1 MDTLSKQERLYKKKS
16 IESLY
21 AQGKSIKT
29 PAIICLYL
37 SSTETSE
44 FPAQALFTAPKRRFP
59 RAHDRN
65 RIKRLMK
72 EVYRKEKQPL
82 YDILNNKGKQLA
94 LAFIFTGN
102 RIPDHDYVEQKI
114 KYLIRQLISVTNQ
127 EQPTHEN
134 T

>member
-1 MDTLSKQERLYKKKS
+1 METLSKQERLYKKKS

-21 AQGKSIKT
+21 AHGKSIKT
-29 PAIICLYL
+29 PAVICLYHQAIDD
-37 SSTETSE
+37 SE
-44 FPAQALFTAPKRRFP
+44 FPVQALFTAPKRRFA

-72 EVYRKEKQPL
+72 EVYRKEKQAL
-82 YDILNNKGKQLA
+82 YDHLNNKGEKLA

-102 RIPDHDYVEQKI
+102 RLPDFDYVEQKI

-127 EQPTHEN
+127 EQSKHEN

>member
-1 MDTLSKQERLYKKKS
+1 METLSKQERLYKKKS

-21 AQGKSIKT
+21 ALGKSIKT
-29 PAIICLYL
+29 PAIICLYHNAD
-37 SSTETSE
+37 EPAE
-44 FPAQALFTAPKRRFP
+44 FPAQALFTAPKRRFA

-72 EVYRKEKQPL
+72 EVYRKEKQIL
-82 YDILNNKGKQLA
+82 YDHLNNKGKQLT

-102 RIPDHDYVEQKI
+102 RIPDFEYVEQKI
-114 KYLIRQLISVTNQ
+114 KHLIRQLISVTNQ
-127 EQPTHEN
+127 EQTTHEN

>member
-1 MDTLSKQERLYKKKS
+1 METLSKQERLYKKKS

-21 AQGKSIKT
+21 AHGKSIKT
-29 PAIICLYL
+29 PAVICLYNPAIDD
-37 SSTETSE
+37 SE
-44 FPAQALFTAPKRRFP
+44 FPVQALFTAPKRRFA

-82 YDILNNKGKQLA
+82 YDHLNNKGEKLS

-102 RIPDHDYVEQKI
+102 RLPDFEYVEQKI

-127 EQPTHEN
+127 EQTNHEN

>member
-1 MDTLSKQERLYKKKS
+1 METLSKQERLYKKKS

-21 AQGKSIKT
+21 ANGKSIKT
-29 PAIICLYL
+29 PAVICLYHSL
-37 SSTETSE
+37 IEESE
-44 FPAQALFTAPKRRFP
+44 FPVQALFTAPKRRFA

-72 EVYRKEKQPL
+72 EVYRKEKQTL
-82 YDILNNKGKQLA
+82 YNHLNNKGEKFA

-102 RIPDHDYVEQKI
+102 RIPDYDYVEQKI
-114 KYLIRQLISVTNQ
+114 KYIIRQLISVTNQ
-127 EQPTHEN
+127 EPSNNEN

>member
-1 MDTLSKQERLYKKKS
+1 METLSKQERLYKKKS

-21 AQGKSIKT
+21 AHGKSIKT
-29 PAIICLYL
+29 PAVICLYHPAIDD
-37 SSTETSE
+37 SE
-44 FPAQALFTAPKRRFP
+44 FPVQALFTAPKRRFA

-72 EVYRKEKQPL
+72 EVYRKEKQSL
-82 YDILNNKGKQLA
+82 YDHLNNKGEKLA

-102 RIPDHDYVEQKI
+102 RLPDFDYVEQKI

-127 EQPTHEN
+127 EQSNHEN

>member
-1 MDTLSKQERLYKKKS
+1 METLSKQERLYKKKS

-21 AQGKSIKT
+21 AHGKSIKT
-29 PAIICLYL
+29 PAIICLYHKI
-37 SSTETSE
+37 EENSE
-44 FPAQALFTAPKRRFP
+44 YPVQALFTAPKRRFS

-72 EVYRKEKQPL
+72 EVYRKEKQIL
-82 YDILNNKGKQLA
+82 YDHLNNKNEKLA

-102 RIPDHDYVEQKI
+102 RIPDYNYVEQKL

-127 EQPTHEN
+127 EPSNHEN
-134 T
+134 N

>member
-1 MDTLSKQERLYKKKS
+1 METLSKQERLYKKKS

-29 PAIICLYL
+29 PAIICLYYV
-37 SSTETSE
+37 SDEVSE
-44 FPAQALFTAPKRRFP
+44 SPVQALFTAPKRRFA

-65 RIKRLMK
+65 RIKRLIK
-72 EVYRKEKQPL
+72 EVYRKEKQIL
-82 YDILNNKGKQLA
+82 YDHLNNKGEKLS

-102 RIPDHDYVEQKI
+102 RIPDYDYVEQKM
-114 KYLIRQLISVTNQ
+114 KYIIRQLISATKQDSSN
-127 EQPTHEN
+127 HEN

>member
-1 MDTLSKQERLYKKKS
+1 METLSKQERLYKRKS

-21 AQGKSIKT
+21 AHGKSIKT
-29 PAIICLYL
+29 PAIICLYHGL
-37 SSTETSE
+37 SDESE
-44 FPAQALFTAPKRRFP
+44 YPVQALFTAPKRRFA

-72 EVYRKEKQPL
+72 EVYRKEKQTL
-82 YDILNNKGKQLA
+82 YDHLNNKGEKLS

-102 RIPDHDYVEQKI
+102 RIPDHEYVEQKI
-114 KYLIRQLISVTNQ
+114 KYLIRQLITATNQ
-127 EQPTHEN
+127 EHSTHEN

>member
-29 PAIICLYL
+29 PAIIFLYHP
-37 SSTETSE
+37 SEEVSE
-44 FPAQALFTAPKRRFP
+44 FPVQALFTAPKRRFA

-65 RIKRLMK
+65 RIKRLIK

-82 YDILNNKGKQLA
+82 YDHLNNMGEKLS

-102 RIPDHDYVEQKI
+102 RIPDYDYVEQKV
-114 KYLIRQLISVTNQ
+114 KYLIKQLISVTNQ
-127 EQPTHEN
+127 EHSTHEN

>member
-1 MDTLSKQERLYKKKS
+1 METLSKQERLFKRKC

-21 AQGKSIKT
+21 AHGKSIKT
-29 PAIICLYL
+29 PAIICLYINN
-37 SSTETSE
+37 SEDSE
-44 FPAQALFTAPKRRFP
+44 FPAQALFTAPKKRFA

-65 RIKRLMK
+65 RIKRLIK
-72 EVYRKEKQPL
+72 EAYRKEKQPL
-82 YDILNNKGKQLA
+82 YDHLNNKGEKLS

-102 RIPDHDYVEQKI
+102 RIPDYDYVEQKI

-127 EQPTHEN
+127 EPSTHEN

>member
-1 MDTLSKQERLYKKKS
+1 METLSKQERLYKRKT

-21 AQGKSIKT
+21 AHGKSIKT
-29 PAIICLYL
+29 PAIICLYQNL
-37 SSTETSE
+37 SDESD
-44 FPAQALFTAPKRRFP
+44 FPVQALFTAPKRRFA

-82 YDILNNKGKQLA
+82 YDHLNNMGEKLS

-102 RIPDHDYVEQKI
+102 RIPDYDYVEQKI
-114 KYLIRQLISVTNQ
+114 KYLLRQLISVTNQ
-127 EQPTHEN
+127 EPSTHEN

>member
-1 MDTLSKQERLYKKKS
+1 METLSKQERLYKKKS

-21 AQGKSIKT
+21 AHGKSIKT
-29 PAIICLYL
+29 PAVICLYHPAIDD
-37 SSTETSE
+37 SE
-44 FPAQALFTAPKRRFP
+44 FPVQALFTAPKRRFA

-72 EVYRKEKQPL
+72 EVYRKEKQAL
-82 YDILNNKGKQLA
+82 YDHLNNKGEKLA

-102 RIPDHDYVEQKI
+102 RLPNFDYVEQKI

-127 EQPTHEN
+127 EQSKHEN

>member
-1 MDTLSKQERLYKKKS
+1 METLSKQERLYKKKS

-21 AQGKSIKT
+21 AHGKSIKT
-29 PAIICLYL
+29 PAVICLYHPAIDD
-37 SSTETSE
+37 SE
-44 FPAQALFTAPKRRFP
+44 FPVQALFTAPKRRFA

-72 EVYRKEKQPL
+72 EVYRKEKQAL
-82 YDILNNKGKQLA
+82 YDHLNNKGEKLA

-102 RIPDHDYVEQKI
+102 RLPDFDYVEQKI

-127 EQPTHEN
+127 EQSKHEN